1 MEILRG
7 RSQNFKQ
14 KETVKFVSFF
24 LIFAIIIIGDNMTIE
39 TMKTISFTVSIMCLL
54 FILIQSIIYFK
65 KTKVKNIET
74 DIYSIIIQL
83 NIFSIISEIIFYIIF
98 NNNIQN
104 LIQTVSEK
112 IYYITTVLWMYFFTI
127 YNFTTI
133 KKYSKSKIYNWSYTK
148 KKAGIV
154 SSIVAIL
161 ILISILPIERVI
173 NDNGQMTGSTG
184 AAPGAMFILCILM
197 LITNTIIIIKYNR
210 KLQKTKTIPLY
221 LFLGIIAVEIL
232 LTATGA
238 QLLILTIP
246 MTLVSFLMY
255 HTIENPDV
263 KMLEEV
269 SIAKEQAEK
278 ANVAKSEFLS
288 NMSHEIRTPLNAI
301 VGFSESLKEDNIPEE
316 SKEKVNDIITAS
328 GNLLEIVNGIL
339 DISKIEANKLEI
351 INKEYEPKEVFK
363 ELVSLTKARIGD
375 KGLDFQVNIDET
387 IPSVLY
393 GDATRVKQIIL
404 NILTNAVKYTKEGYV
419 SFTISSIIKDNVC
432 RLIISVEDSGIGIK
446 QESISKLFSKF
457 ERLDVEKQLTIEGTG
472 LGLAITKKLLD
483 LMNGTIIVQSI
494 YGKGSKFTISLDQR
508 IISFEEPLEN
518 KQPEVESQIIDA
530 NGAKLLIV
538 DDNEMNIKVAM
549 TLLKKYHFD
558 IDYCFSGLACI
569 AKIKDNQKYDIIFLD
584 DMMPQLTGRDTL
596 KKLKE
601 NQTFNTPVIALTANA
616 ITGMKEEYL
625 SSGFNDYLSK
635 PIEKKEL
642 ERIIKK
648 FIMNDHKENINTETS
663 MATTSLLDRVYKE
676 VPTSEPTEVLV
687 IDTNIY
693 TGKILEEILESFN
706 AKITSVT
713 TSKEAIT
720 KVIENK
726 YDLVLLD
733 ETLEDKK
740 YEKVIDDLK
749 SISGFETPVV
759 LMTKDPDNE
768 TMKESIKTLGFA
780 GYISKPINNIE
791 VETTYASIVK
801 K

>member
-1 MEILRG
+1 
-7 RSQNFKQ
+7 
-14 KETVKFVSFF
+14 
-24 LIFAIIIIGDNMTIE
+24 MTIE
-39 TMKTISFTVSIMCLL
+39 NIKIISTTVTIICML
-54 FILIQSIIYFK
+54 FITLLSITYYRK
-65 KTKVKNIET
+65 KRVENTETK
-74 DIYSIIIQL
+74 IYSALLTINIMALLSELIFYYYFQNSKVGIGLEISEKAYYASTIIWMYLITLYNFALSKQYSKLKIYDWSYGKKRNAILISLTIIIV
-83 NIFSIISEIIFYIIF
+83 SIIS
-98 NNNIQN
+98 
-104 LIQTVSEK
+104 
-112 IYYITTVLWMYFFTI
+112 
-127 YNFTTI
+127 
-133 KKYSKSKIYNWSYTK
+133 
-148 KKAGIV
+148 
-154 SSIVAIL
+154 
-161 ILISILPIERVI
+161 LPITRTIEDGVLTKS
-173 NDNGQMTGSTG
+173 GGL
-184 AAPGAMFILCILM
+184 APGMMFLLCFLLLIINIILVIKNLKKLGKDKNLPM
-197 LITNTIIIIKYNR
+197 IVLFLVLGIEMIFAGMGVNLLLIT
-210 KLQKTKTIPLY
+210 L
-221 LFLGIIAVEIL
+221 
-232 LTATGA
+232 
-238 QLLILTIP
+238 P
-246 MTLVSFLMY
+246 MTLVSHLMY

-351 INKEYEPKEVFK
+351 INKEYAPKEMFK

-508 IISFEEPLEN
+508 IISFEEPLEK

-569 AKIKDNQKYDIIFLD
+569 AKIKENQKYDIIFLD

-663 MATTSLLDRVYKE
+663 MATTSLLERVYKE

-749 SISGFETPVV
+749 SFSGFETPVV